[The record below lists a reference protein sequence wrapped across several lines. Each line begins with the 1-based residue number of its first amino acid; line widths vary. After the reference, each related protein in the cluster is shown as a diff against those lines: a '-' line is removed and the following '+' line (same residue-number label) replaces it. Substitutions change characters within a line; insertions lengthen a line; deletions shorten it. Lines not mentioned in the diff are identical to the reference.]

1 MKFPWLNQSLNGSAN
16 AAILGIVRMPIP
28 VFQEKQAVLTKSHG
42 KTQGNSFMD
51 EKIEAKTNMEARAP
65 AWGFSGVSAD
75 PRIDVVTQA
84 RNDAFF

>member
-1 MKFPWLNQSLNGSAN
+1 
-16 AAILGIVRMPIP
+16 
-28 VFQEKQAVLTKSHG
+28 
-42 KTQGNSFMD
+42 MD

-84 RNDAFF
+84 RHDAFF